1 MPVTAVPGAS
11 IAPATSNAVRL
22 NIQDFLRILTTQLNH
37 QDPLKPMDNQ
47 EFIAQLAQFT
57 TLQQTQVTN
66 ERLDA
71 MLSVTAA
78 NQSVGLIGR
87 TVDVRTATG
96 TMSTGQV
103 TALDFTSGEPR
114 LSVSV
119 DGGSVLTG
127 VSLSSLI
134 AVR

>member
-1 MPVTAVPGAS
+1 MSVTAVPGAALTS
-11 IAPATSNAVRL
+11 SAANATRL

-47 EFIAQLAQFT
+47 EFMAQLAQFT

-71 MLSVTAA
+71 MLAIQAA

-87 TVDVRTATG
+87 TVEVRNGAG
-96 TMSTGQV
+96 TSTGQV
-103 TALDFTSGEPR
+103 TALDFASGEPR
-114 LSVSV
+114 LSVTLE
-119 DGGSVLTG
+119 GGSLLTG
-127 VSLSSLI
+127 LSLSNLI

>member
-1 MPVTAVPGAS
+1 MTVTAVPGAS
-11 IAPATSNAVRL
+11 LANATSSAVNL

-37 QDPLKPMDNQ
+37 QDPLKPLDNQ

-71 MLSVTAA
+71 LLSVQAA

-87 TVDVRTATG
+87 TVDVRNNTG
-96 TMSTGQV
+96 TTSTGQV
-103 TALDFTSGEPR
+103 TALDFASGEPR
-114 LSVSV
+114 LSVTV
-119 DGGSVLTG
+119 NGGSVLTDL
-127 VSLSSLI
+127 SLSSLI